1 MSRIQPPA
9 YTAAKRAKQLERP
22 SSRPSSRQQA
32 HRFQAFDANSDAV
45 ELETFLAT
53 ATAIQTLLGK
63 TAVNEAW
70 RSLRFSAV
78 ADDAAPTPQR
88 AASARPTPQRAASA
102 RPSYRRP
109 SARLTAEEQQRAA
122 AEAARKQRFAK
133 SCEESSR
140 LLARELDTA
149 RMKQRGSRKPGT
161 TWPPE
166 MAMCARLVSKR
177 PSLTFPMHLPEYVV
191 WARRPL
197 GANWPH
203 AHASPMQARRP
214 CKPTAWPPS
223 SRTASGRTAGQP
235 SHGRGVGGVLH
246 EQLQQHQRSRGCGA
260 SPPDDGSAS

>member
-9 YTAAKRAKQLERP
+9 FTAAKRAKQLERP

-32 HRFQAFDANSDAV
+32 HRFQAIDANSDAV

-70 RSLRFSAV
+70 RSLRFTAV
-78 ADDAAPTPQR
+78 ADDEAPTPQR

-109 SARLTAEEQQRAA
+109 SEEQQRAA

-133 SCEESSR
+133 SSEESSR

-149 RMKQRGSRKPGT
+149 RMKQRGSLRKPGT

-166 MAMCARLVSKR
+166 MAMCARLVSKAI
-177 PSLTFPMHLPEYVV
+177 SNLPYAPPGVCG
-191 WARRPL
+191 L
-197 GANWPH
+197 G
-203 AHASPMQARRP
+203 
-214 CKPTAWPPS
+214 
-223 SRTASGRTAGQP
+223 
-235 SHGRGVGGVLH
+235 
-246 EQLQQHQRSRGCGA
+246 
-260 SPPDDGSAS
+260 

>member
-1 MSRIQPPA
+1 MFPSRSRSAQNLSFCSLEPPAPVAVLQRLSVRSAQMSRIQPPA
-9 YTAAKRAKQLERP
+9 FTAAKRAKQLERP

-32 HRFQAFDANSDAV
+32 HRFQAIDANSDAV

-70 RSLRFSAV
+70 RSLRFTAV
-78 ADDAAPTPQR
+78 ADDEA
-88 AASARPTPQRAASA
+88 PTPQRAASA

-133 SCEESSR
+133 SSEESSR

-149 RMKQRGSRKPGT
+149 RMKQRGSLRKPGT

-166 MAMCARLVSKR
+166 MAMCARLVSKAI
-177 PSLTFPMHLPEYVV
+177 SNLPYAPPGVCG
-191 WARRPL
+191 L
-197 GANWPH
+197 G
-203 AHASPMQARRP
+203 
-214 CKPTAWPPS
+214 
-223 SRTASGRTAGQP
+223 
-235 SHGRGVGGVLH
+235 
-246 EQLQQHQRSRGCGA
+246 
-260 SPPDDGSAS
+260 

>member
-9 YTAAKRAKQLERP
+9 YTGAKRAKQLERP
-22 SSRPSSRQQA
+22 SSRPSSRQHA

-45 ELETFLAT
+45 ELDTFLAT

-70 RSLRFSAV
+70 RSLRFTAV
-78 ADDAAPTPQR
+78 ADGAAPTPQR
-88 AASARPTPQRAASA
+88 AASAK
-102 RPSYRRP
+102 PSYRRP

-166 MAMCARLVSKR
+166 MAMCARLVSKAISHF
-177 PSLTFPMHLPEYVV
+177 PFAPPGVCSL
-191 WARRPL
+191 
-197 GANWPH
+197 G
-203 AHASPMQARRP
+203 
-214 CKPTAWPPS
+214 
-223 SRTASGRTAGQP
+223 
-235 SHGRGVGGVLH
+235 
-246 EQLQQHQRSRGCGA
+246 
-260 SPPDDGSAS
+260 